1 MLQAARQGEYAVNEQ
16 GLAVVAGHTLELE
29 EFSFRYQPLDAKS
42 DNVDSKD
49 NIVVQLDTTVTP
61 ELELEGLARD
71 IIRQIQE
78 HRKSQDY
85 KVDDKINTTIQT
97 TSDKLTQALES
108 HKQFIMDETLSTS
121 LEIKNQDPAE
131 PIQIETHALSLS
143 TNLA

>member
-1 MLQAARQGEYAVNEQ
+1 MKSMLQAAKQGEYAVNEQ
-16 GLAVVAGHTLELE
+16 GLTVVAGHTLKLE
-29 EFSFRYQPLDAKS
+29 EFSFRYQPLDTKS

-85 KVDDKINTTIQT
+85 QVDDKIQTTIQT
-97 TSDKLTQALES
+97 TSDKLTQALNPQTI
-108 HKQFIMDETLSTS
+108 H
-121 LEIKNQDPAE
+121 NG
-131 PIQIETHALSLS
+131 
-143 TNLA
+143 